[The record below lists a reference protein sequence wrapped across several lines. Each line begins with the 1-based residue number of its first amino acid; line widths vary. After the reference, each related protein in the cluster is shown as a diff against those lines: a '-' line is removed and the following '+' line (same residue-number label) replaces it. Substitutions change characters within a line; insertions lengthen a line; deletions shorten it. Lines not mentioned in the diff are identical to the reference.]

1 MTISHLTRG
10 KGLSLSC
17 CQIRMDG
24 DKATVLSEVQAT
36 EAKNFPM
43 AGMRMGTYV
52 HLVLIRLLPFPL
64 QAVLTFFC

>member
-1 MTISHLTRG
+1 
-10 KGLSLSC
+10 
-17 CQIRMDG
+17 MDG